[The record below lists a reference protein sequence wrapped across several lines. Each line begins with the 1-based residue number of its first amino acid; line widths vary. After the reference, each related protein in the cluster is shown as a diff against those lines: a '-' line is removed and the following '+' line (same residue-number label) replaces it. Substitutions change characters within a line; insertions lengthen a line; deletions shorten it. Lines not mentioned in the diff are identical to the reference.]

1 MFLSWCINNKLIDGF
16 LLCAKFCTTPSTCI
30 FSSCCCCLVAQ
41 LSPALCD
48 LMDCGMPGFSV
59 SHCLPDIAQTHVH
72 WVHDAIQPLILCCSL
87 LLLPSFVPSIRVFVL
102 TATRHPLHAFSDCVE
117 YGTVMIP
124 FYQCRNLSFRKA
136 SVLSHYYTSGTGIP
150 AQVCSQL
157 SDGTRWFQLPL
168 SFSS

>member
-1 MFLSWCINNKLIDGF
+1 MTSWTAACQASLSLTVCHSLLKLMS
-16 LLCAKFCTTPSTCI
+16 TESMMPS
-30 FSSCCCCLVAQ
+30 
-41 LSPALCD
+41 
-48 LMDCGMPGFSV
+48 
-59 SHCLPDIAQTHVH
+59 SH
-72 WVHDAIQPLILCCSL
+72 LILCCSL
-87 LLLPSFVPSIRVFVL
+87 LLLPSVVPSIKVFAL
-102 TATRHPLHAFSDCVE
+102 TAARHPLHAFSDCVE